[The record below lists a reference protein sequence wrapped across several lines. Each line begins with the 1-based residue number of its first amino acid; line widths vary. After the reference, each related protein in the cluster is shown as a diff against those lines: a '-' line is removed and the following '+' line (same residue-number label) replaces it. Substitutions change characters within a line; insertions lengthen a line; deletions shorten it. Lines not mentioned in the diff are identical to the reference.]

1 MAILDRPLFQRRPT
15 RDELMAYGLPAFAN
29 GGIVYMKKGGL
40 PFFQE
45 ANQTA
50 IPKTPGV
57 TIPQEETEAK
67 VRYEMDDKGNTVKI
81 TEKTITV
88 KGQPRVV
95 EDREIIKK
103 ADTSTGKPPQLGGK
117 TPDKETDL
125 ESVMDTEK
133 EFFDRQLENQK
144 DKEEEKADPEG
155 PIVPKVKATPE
166 REKRDT
172 LADLVKQRSELY
184 KKLLGDP
191 KEMMKQQGFLQLAQF
206 GLNLASARGG
216 NLAEKIAKSAKDPLE
231 AFAAL
236 AREAAKDERAIEVAA
251 IEAGESQLARQ
262 EEREA
267 KMGSIEESAKYLLE
281 VGLADEESEAAQMVL
296 DLQTAKAGDTISDKF
311 SAGFND
317 AVQADPTGKGGL
329 KALVNGAISANG
341 YIPKNVL
348 VAAPVTED
356 EKGFGIDMNA
366 LEPDNMYSFKDAE
379 TGEVSVFSLDPK
391 DNSKIKTYNFEV
403 F

>member
-1 MAILDRPLFQRRPT
+1 LT
-15 RDELMAYGLPAFAN
+15 KDELRGYGIPAFAN
-29 GGIVYMKKGGL
+29 GGIVYMKNGGL
-40 PFFQE
+40 PFFKGASQ
-45 ANQTA
+45 NQTA

-103 ADTSTGKPPQLGGK
+103 ADTSTRKLPQLRGK
-117 TPDKETDL
+117 TPDKETSL
-125 ESVMDTEK
+125 ESVMETEK
-133 EFFDRQLENQK
+133 EFFDRQLENLKDK
-144 DKEEEKADPEG
+144 DKEEKSSPEG
-155 PIVPKVKATPE
+155 PIVPKAKVTPE

-281 VGLADEESEAAQMVL
+281 VGLAEEEGEAAQMVL

-317 AVQADPTGKGGL
+317 AVKADPTGKGGL

-341 YIPKNVL
+341 YVPKNVL

-356 EKGFGIDMNA
+356 EQGFGIDMNA
-366 LEPDNMYSFKDAE
+366 LEPDTMYSFKDAE